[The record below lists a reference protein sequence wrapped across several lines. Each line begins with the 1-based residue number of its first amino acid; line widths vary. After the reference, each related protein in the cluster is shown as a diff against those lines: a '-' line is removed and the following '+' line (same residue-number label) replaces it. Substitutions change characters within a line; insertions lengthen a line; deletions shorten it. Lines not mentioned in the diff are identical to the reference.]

1 MDDMNFN
8 VDDIVNDVNSKIKS
22 NTAEENVSDV
32 HNETVADAS
41 ADDVQ
46 DMALKDKSEPSIL
59 DSVQE
64 LDESDDTTEGEDVS
78 AETEK
83 EEDEKK
89 SDPVIEPVKKEE
101 KPKDKKAVKST
112 KKKKKKKKSK
122 VNNSLFG
129 GIILVVVILTVSMV
143 LAVGGIS
150 MGMEYYGIGKS
161 DEDIRFNIP
170 SGSTNSQIADILV
183 NEGVIK
189 NKQLFMIALKIEK
202 PETIYPGD
210 ITLRPS
216 SGYSSIITAL
226 SQMRESYKTVTITFA
241 EGENLLSIAEKLEKN
256 NVCTAEDFLF
266 EFNKDQGYE
275 FEKQLTDSS
284 DMFYRMEGYFYPETY
299 DFYVE
304 DSASNVTKKIRDQFE
319 KQYEKLKTKIEKSG
333 MDLNEVMTLASIV
346 QLEAASTDEM
356 PKVASVFLNRLDDPD
371 TYPMLQSDTTSNY
384 IKNVIKVEAD
394 NTASIEHYTEC
405 YDTYK
410 CKGLPAGPICNPG
423 IDAINAVLNPKK
435 TDYYYFCN
443 NLKTGETFYAK
454 TLEEHEK
461 NLVKA
466 GLAKE

>member
-1 MDDMNFN
+1 MDDLNFN
-8 VDDIVNDVNSKIKS
+8 VDDIINDVNSKIKS

-32 HNETVADAS
+32 HSEDITDTP

-46 DMALKDKSEPSIL
+46 DITFENKSEPSIL

-64 LDESDDTTEGEDVS
+64 LEEADDTAESEDVS
-78 AETEK
+78 AEPSN
-83 EEDEKK
+83 EE
-89 SDPVIEPVKKEE
+89 VEE
-101 KPKDKKAVKST
+101 KPELVVEPAPKTEKPKPKKAAKST
-112 KKKKKKKKSK
+112 KKKKKKKSK

-256 NVCTAEDFLF
+256 NVCSAEDFLF

-356 PKVASVFLNRLDDPD
+356 PTVASVFLNRLDDPD